1 MELSMNNPEHW
12 QLIKEIEES
21 LQYTQDKT
29 NNYETT

>member
-21 LQYTQDKT
+21 LQYTKT
-29 NNYETT
+29 KTKEENE

>member
-21 LQYTQDKT
+21 LQYTET
-29 NNYETT
+29 NKNE

>member
-21 LQYTQDKT
+21 LQYTET
-29 NNYETT
+29 NNNK

>member
-21 LQYTQDKT
+21 LQYTKT
-29 NNYETT
+29 NKYEEND